1 MINLKMNEDYGNI
14 KRIAEELK
22 EDIDRL
28 EGLAWEIIANEDY
41 CK

>member
-1 MINLKMNEDYGNI
+1 MNEDYGNI